1 MKNKKILLIGGKGGL
16 GSALL
21 EELSKN
27 NKVIVAGK
35 SCNENNNF
43 EGQITYHYLNLLDT
57 DTILN
62 FFEKLESNNIKVD
75 VVIFNSSINEFNN
88 LENQSIESVHK
99 IIKINLEGCILIN
112 KLSLN
117 ILKENGRICNISSV
131 LGSVP
136 LPFYSVYSSTKAAIK
151 AFSQSLNRELIDTN
165 KKILYYQPRAINTEM
180 NSEQMN
186 EFNKI
191 MGSNSDEVKK
201 VSKQII
207 KFINKD
213 KNGIFNFQ
221 EKFFSFI
228 NLAFPT
234 LIDNNIKKL
243 MPKFKKLFEGK

>member
-151 AFSQSLNRELIDTN
+151 AFSQSLNRELI
-165 KKILYYQPRAINTEM
+165 
-180 NSEQMN
+180 
-186 EFNKI
+186 
-191 MGSNSDEVKK
+191 
-201 VSKQII
+201 
-207 KFINKD
+207 
-213 KNGIFNFQ
+213 
-221 EKFFSFI
+221 
-228 NLAFPT
+228 
-234 LIDNNIKKL
+234 
-243 MPKFKKLFEGK
+243 

>member
-27 NKVIVAGK
+27 NKLIVAGK
-35 SCNENNNF
+35 SCNESEDF
-43 EGQITYHYLNLLDT
+43 ESQITYHYLNLLET

-62 FFEKLESNNIKVD
+62 FFKKLKSNNIEVD
-75 VVIFNSSINEFNN
+75 LVIFNSSINEFNS
-88 LENQSIESVHK
+88 LENQNIENIHN

-112 KLSLN
+112 KLSLS
-117 ILKENGRICNISSV
+117 ILKENGKICNISSV

-136 LPFYSVYSSTKAAIK
+136 LPFYTVYSATKAAIK

-180 NSEQMN
+180 NNKEMN

-191 MGSNSDEVKK
+191 MGSSSDEVNK

-207 KFINKD
+207 EFINKD
-213 KNGIFNFQ
+213 KNGIFNFP
-221 EKFFSFI
+221 EKLFSFI
-228 NLAFPT
+228 NLTFPK